1 MIEERYL
8 NATKASNLRDDNQR
22 LGQVDVIKASGMS
35 RRNMAA
41 HYLRLISKPSQ
52 EDMTRVYAALL
63 YVVESRKLKSGQEC
77 IAPAIEWLLTQNCGV
92 CSGTGVVIKRGVEHK
107 CPKCKGEGKRREP
120 SNRDSQILI
129 DYVIQCK
136 NAHASRMFQKLR

>member
-8 NATKASNLRDDNQR
+8 AAQHATNLRDEAHQI
-22 LGQVDVIKASGMS
+22 GQVDIIKASGMS
-35 RRNMAA
+35 DRSMAA

-52 EDMTRVYAALL
+52 EDMARVYAALL
-63 YVVESRKLKSGQEC
+63 SVVNNRKLPSGEAC
-77 IAPAIEWLLTQNCGV
+77 IAPAIEWLLTQNCNV
-92 CSGTGVVIKRGVEHK
+92 CSGTGVVLKKAIEHK

-120 SNRDSQILI
+120 NNKDSQALI
-129 DYVIQCK
+129 DYVIACK